1 MVRMVKALALLLVA
15 LCAVAHADDGE
26 VVDNGPPLLLG
37 FRLAAGRLPIAQQDM
52 TTLTLGLDVDHP
64 ITRTWRAFGEYEW
77 MWLDRD
83 QMSTQ
88 HGTGH
93 RLLAGLRHTLAEKRE
108 GRFRT
113 YIDLEGGGGLAVVDD
128 SIVGVRMLPAGFGGL
143 RGGYDFTH
151 ADSPSRVF
159 EVELVVRA
167 IFVDGG
173 AGMLAGL
180 GMQWGN

>member
-1 MVRMVKALALLLVA
+1 MVKILALLVA
-15 LCAVAHADDGE
+15 LCAVAHADDDIDSD
-26 VVDNGPPLLLG
+26 VDNGPPLLLG
-37 FRLAAGRLPIAQQDM
+37 FRLAAGKLPVATEDL

-64 ITRTWRAFGEYEW
+64 VSRSWRVFGEYEW

-88 HGTGH
+88 HGSGH
-93 RLLAGLRHTLAEKRE
+93 RLLTGLRHTVADKRE
-108 GRFRT
+108 GRLRA
-113 YIDLEGGGGLAVVDD
+113 YLDVEGGGGLAVLDD
-128 SIVGVRMLPAGFGGL
+128 SILGVRILPTGFAGL

-159 EVELVVRA
+159 EVEILVRA
-167 IFVDGG
+167 IFVENGTG
-173 AGMLAGL
+173 LLAGF